1 MKLEGKVTY
10 EIETKE
16 DLNELLSQLRFS
28 FLPPMPDNE
37 LTQAGAL
44 IHDVRPHICILEFIK
59 DRFKNIIYLRPDL
72 NTQFN
77 EVVDE
82 LVVLKDKFNSANVK
96 IK

>member
-28 FLPPMPDNE
+28 FLPPLPDNE

-59 DRFKNIIYLRPDL
+59 DRLKNIIYLRPDL
-72 NTQFN
+72 NTQFSN
-77 EVVDE
+77 VVDE
-82 LVVLKDKFNSANVK
+82 LVVLKENFNSVNDLMK
-96 IK
+96 